1 MLWLMCSH
9 WMRTLPHYCLL
20 WNLEVSKAENVMI
33 TWSLSF
39 FQTRRSTTTS
49 YIDPVFLVDMQ
60 LYSYCTCYR
69 VCALLNF
76 MHRITVT
83 ITIYAQ
89 NHCHHTITIIA
100 ITIITITIISP
111 SLSPSLSSPSSS
123 PSHHHHHIYHNIIT
137 LSQHHHHHHI
147 YHHCHHH
154 HTITTSSSPSHYH
167 TLLSPSHTITTS
179 SSPSHY
185 HTLLLTLSLSQLIM
199 GS

>member
-76 MHRITVT
+76 MHRITDHNIIIT
-83 ITIYAQ
+83 ITLS
-89 NHCHHTITIIA
+89 HCHHHHTIT
-100 ITIITITIISP
+100 TSSHYHIITIT
-111 SLSPSLSSPSSS
+111 
-123 PSHHHHHIYHNIIT
+123 
-137 LSQHHHHHHI
+137 LSQ
-147 YHHCHHH
+147 HH

-167 TLLSPSHTITTS
+167 IVTIITLSQHHHHHHTITLYCS
-179 SSPSHY
+179 LFHY
-185 HTLLLTLSLSQLIM
+185 PN
-199 GS
+199 

>member
-83 ITIYAQ
+83 ITI
-89 NHCHHTITIIA
+89 TII
-100 ITIITITIISP
+100 ITFITITIISP
-111 SLSPSLSSPSSS
+111 SLSPSPHSSS
-123 PSHHHHHIYHNIIT
+123 PSHYHIVTIIT
-137 LSQHHHHHHI
+137 LSQHHHHYHIITITSSQHHHI
-147 YHHCHHH
+147 IITITLSHCHHH
-154 HTITTSSSPSHYH
+154 
-167 TLLSPSHTITTS
+167 HTITTS

>member
-83 ITIYAQ
+83 ITI
-89 NHCHHTITIIA
+89 TIIA

-111 SLSPSLSSPSSS
+111 SLSPSLSSPSISS
-123 PSHHHHHIYHNIIT
+123 PSLSSSPSSSYHNIIITITLHHLTIIT
-137 LSQHHHHHHI
+137 LSQHHHHHH
-147 YHHCHHH
+147 
-154 HTITTSSSPSHYH
+154 TITLYCSLFHY
-167 TLLSPSHTITTS
+167 PN
-179 SSPSHY
+179 
-185 HTLLLTLSLSQLIM
+185 
-199 GS
+199 